1 MLGSLAGQL
10 LQGFAATCTAHTFLG
25 IPPWYKYLI
34 AAGRMQVN
42 QATGLCELNGT
53 VLKSGQLG
61 GDITLIAMGVLDI
74 LLRLSAY
81 VAVGFIIYGSIQ
93 YITSDGQPDK
103 TKEAQSTIINAL
115 VGLVI
120 AFIATAAVSFIGRAI
135 SR

>member
-1 MLGSLAGQL
+1 MFGQL
-10 LQGFAATCTAHTFLG
+10 LQSFAATCTAHSFLG

-42 QATGLCELNGT
+42 GTTGLCELNTTSLRTGRF
-53 VLKSGQLG
+53 G
-61 GDITLIAMGVLDI
+61 GDIVLILMGVLDI

-81 VAVGFIIYGSIQ
+81 VAIGFIIYGAIQ

-120 AFIATAAVSFIGRAI
+120 AFIATAAVSFIGRAV